1 MVTLKRL
8 SLVLAAIIIGCTYIE
23 IRDSQD
29 SDITI
34 TVSDKAQ
41 LELFGDNDPLEMQFI
56 PDPSKLKDK
65 KNVTT
70 Q

>member
-23 IRDSQD
+23 IIDSQD

-41 LELFGDNDPLEMQFI
+41 LELLGDNDPIEMRFI